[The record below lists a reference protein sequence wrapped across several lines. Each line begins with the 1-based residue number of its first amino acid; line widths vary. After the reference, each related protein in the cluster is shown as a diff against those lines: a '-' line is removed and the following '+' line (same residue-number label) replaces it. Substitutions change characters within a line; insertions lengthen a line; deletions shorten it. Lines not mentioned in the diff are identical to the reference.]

1 MSNLLEIHNLSVT
14 YGLNGW
20 RVLAVRDLGLTL
32 GEGEKLAIVG
42 ESGAGKSTIAN
53 TIMGLLGNGAE
64 IQGEI
69 YFKGSQVK
77 QETVSELRGKEIV
90 LIPQNVFNSINPVF
104 SIGEQMEDLQNEANV
119 APEQRQG
126 RILELLR
133 RVRLPRPESIPDS
146 FSHQLS
152 GGMKQRVLLAMGL
165 SQSPSLII
173 ADEPTKG
180 LDPIRRMGILNLLQQ
195 LVKQNRQSL
204 MMITHDIKAA
214 AFLCDT
220 ITLIYKGEMMERLP
234 AAHLYENSMH
244 PYSKALMAAAPE
256 RGLQVP
262 SQINSE
268 FNHSP
273 VTGCSYAAYCQLF
286 RNSCL
291 EQRPALR
298 QVAPGHWVRCDAV
311 A

>member
-1 MSNLLEIHNLSVT
+1 
-14 YGLNGW
+14 
-20 RVLAVRDLGLTL
+20 
-32 GEGEKLAIVG
+32 
-42 ESGAGKSTIAN
+42 
-53 TIMGLLGNGAE
+53 
-64 IQGEI
+64 
-69 YFKGSQVK
+69 
-77 QETVSELRGKEIV
+77 
-90 LIPQNVFNSINPVF
+90 
-104 SIGEQMEDLQNEANV
+104 MEDLQSEANV

-204 MMITHDIKAA
+204 MLITHDIKAA